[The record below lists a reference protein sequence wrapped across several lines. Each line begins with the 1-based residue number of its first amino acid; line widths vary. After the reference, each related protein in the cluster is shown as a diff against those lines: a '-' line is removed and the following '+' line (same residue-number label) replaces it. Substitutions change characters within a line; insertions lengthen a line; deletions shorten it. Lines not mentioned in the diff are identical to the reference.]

1 MSSEKSK
8 WHAETRLYNEGD
20 SEPYMVTTISVM
32 AKDPD
37 DACHEAGKDA
47 QGILELNNPS
57 GSYRFLSIRK
67 AHQKPAREPGEDLD
81 EIDEDCAGA

>member
-1 MSSEKSK
+1 MSEQKTK
-8 WHAETRLYNEGD
+8 WHAETRLYNKGE

-32 AKDPD
+32 AVDPD

-47 QGILELNNPS
+47 QGILDLNNPS
-57 GSYRFLSIRK
+57 GTYRFLSIRK
-67 AHQKPAREPGEDLD
+67 AHKKPIIED